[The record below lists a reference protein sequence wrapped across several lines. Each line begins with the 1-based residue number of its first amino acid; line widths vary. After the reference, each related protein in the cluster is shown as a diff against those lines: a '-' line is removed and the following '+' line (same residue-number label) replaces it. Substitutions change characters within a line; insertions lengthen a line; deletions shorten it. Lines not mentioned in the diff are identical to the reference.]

1 MNLPY
6 QLHDFADA
14 RFLWLL
20 LLIPVCILWYIG
32 RNKKDQPA
40 FQIPATGKLAEK
52 KFARV
57 RLRHM
62 LFILRML
69 ACCSLIIAIAR
80 PQKTFSSQTIN
91 SEGIDIQITLDVS
104 GSMLASDVKPNRL
117 EAAKDVAASFISG
130 RPNDRIGIILFAEQ
144 ALTASPVTIDHVA
157 LLQILRGV
165 HTMEMA
171 NGTAIGMGLGT
182 AVNHLKESKS
192 FSKVIILITDGEN
205 NAGSVLPLQAAQLA
219 YDAGV
224 RVYTIGL
231 LLGKTSSEITEKL
244 QTLSPNYL
252 SANELLARI
261 SEVTK
266 GKFFL
271 ANDKNELAEVFSEI
285 GELEKTRVDV
295 TTYTRYE
302 DSFYPFAII
311 ASILLLLE
319 VILRFSL
326 FKSVLS

>member
-6 QLHDFADA
+6 QFHDFADA
-14 RFLWLL
+14 RLLWLL
-20 LLIPVCILWYIG
+20 LLIPVCIIWYIV
-32 RNKKDQPA
+32 RNKEDRPA
-40 FQIPATGKLAEK
+40 FQIPATGKLREK

-57 RLRHM
+57 RLRHL

-130 RPNDRIGIILFAEQ
+130 RPNDRIGIILFADQ

-192 FSKVIILITDGEN
+192 LSRVIILITDGEN

-271 ANDKNELAEVFSEI
+271 ANDKNELAEVFTEI
-285 GELEKTRVDV
+285 GELEKTKVDV